1 MPRLVDSLTYRLR
14 HPVVDK
20 TGIQDA
26 FSLNLVYANQPDDAS
41 HPSIF
46 AALQELGLKLTAAKG
61 PVEIFVVDHIDKKPT
76 EN

>member
-1 MPRLVDSLTYRLR
+1 MPSLADSLTYRFR
-14 HPVVDK
+14 RPVVDK

-26 FSLNLVYANQPDDAS
+26 FSLNLVYSDRPDDAT

-46 AALQELGLKLTAAKG
+46 TALQQLGLRLTAAKG
-61 PVEIFVVDHIDKKPT
+61 PVEIFVVDHLDKGAS